1 MIRFLNVYYPT
12 RTVILPLCEAII
24 VGSCFLLA
32 TMLVMGPGDA
42 FIALNYEQGWLQVV
56 GVTLITLVLSYYFDL
71 YEPQL
76 VSSRLDVYFRVLLVL
91 AFDCFLI
98 SGIMYFLPEL
108 GIQRNVPVTGFAL
121 LTVALMLW
129 RRAYDWIVWLPSFRE
144 RVYILGAGDHARLIV
159 ETLRSRPDVGMEV
172 CYWEDIQ
179 DQDLDLA
186 QRRQYWVDNLIRL
199 GTQRPVISRVII
211 AMDGQRGE
219 LPVQELLDLRFHG
232 VTIEEVG
239 TLRERLSG
247 KIPLDGLRP
256 SRFLFSEGFR
266 IKPSQQLSR
275 QIVSTLAAAA
285 GLALFLPI
293 FPFVVLAIKLSSSG
307 PIFFRQTRVGI
318 GGRHF
323 HLYKFRSMRTDAEA
337 AGAKWAQK
345 DDPRVY
351 GFGRIMRKT
360 RIDEVP
366 QLWNVLR
373 GDMGFVGPRPER
385 PEFVPWLAEQL
396 PFYNLRLL
404 IRPGLTGWAQ
414 VRYGYGAT
422 LAESREKLEY
432 DLYYVK
438 HMSLGLD
445 LLIMFETIKIILRRR
460 GAQ

>member
-12 RTVILPLCEAII
+12 RTVILPLCEAIL
-24 VGSCFLLA
+24 VGGCFLLA
-32 TMLVMGPGDA
+32 TIFAMGQDTFLV
-42 FIALNYEQGWLQVV
+42 LNYEHGWLEIA
-56 GVTLITLVLSYYFDL
+56 GVTLLTLTLSYYFDL

-76 VSSRLDVYFRVLLVL
+76 VSTRLDVYFRVLLVL
-91 AFDCFLI
+91 AFDCFI
-98 SGIMYFLPEL
+98 VSAAIYFFPEL
-108 GIQRNVPVTGFAL
+108 GISRYVPVLGFAM
-121 LTVALMLW
+121 LTAALMLW
-129 RRAYDWIVWLPSFRE
+129 RRAYDWIVWLKAFRE
-144 RVYILGAGDHARLIV
+144 RVYVLGSGDHARLIV
-159 ETLRSRPDVGMEV
+159 DTLRTRPDVGMEV
-172 CYWEDIQ
+172 VDWEDVQ
-179 DQDLDLA
+179 LDQSERKQFWINNLHRLA
-186 QRRQYWVDNLIRL
+186 EAKPTIH
-199 GTQRPVISRVII
+199 RVII

-232 VTIEEVG
+232 VVIEEVG
-239 TLRERLSG
+239 NLRERLSG

-266 IKPSQQLSR
+266 IKPSQQLAR
-275 QIVSTLAAAA
+275 QIVSTIAAAI
-285 GLALFLPI
+285 GLTLFLPF
-293 FPFVVLAIKLSSSG
+293 FPIVVLIIRASSKG
-307 PIFFRQTRVGI
+307 PIFFKQTRVGI

-323 HLYKFRSMRTDAEA
+323 HVWKFRSMRTDAEA
-337 AGAKWAQK
+337 AGAKWATK

-351 GFGRIMRKT
+351 SFGRIMRKT
-360 RIDEVP
+360 RIDEIP

-396 PFYNLRLL
+396 PFYNLRHL

-422 LAESREKLEY
+422 LAEAREKLEY

>member
-12 RTVILPLCEAII
+12 RTVILPLCEAIL
-24 VGSCFLLA
+24 VGGCFLLA
-32 TMLVMGPGDA
+32 TVFALGQDA
-42 FIALNYEQGWLQVV
+42 FIVLNYEHGWVEIA
-56 GVTLITLVLSYYFDL
+56 GVTLLTLTLSYYFDL

-76 VSSRLDVYFRVLLVL
+76 VSTRLDVYFRVLLVL
-91 AFDCFLI
+91 AFDCFI
-98 SGIMYFLPEL
+98 VSAAIYFFPEL
-108 GIQRNVPVTGFAL
+108 GISRYVPVLGFAM
-121 LTVALMLW
+121 LTAALMLW
-129 RRAYDWIVWLPSFRE
+129 RRAYDWIVWLKAFRE
-144 RVYILGAGDHARLIV
+144 RVYVLGSGDHARLIV
-159 ETLRSRPDVGMEV
+159 DLLRTRPDVGMEV
-172 CYWEDIQ
+172 VDWEDIQ
-179 DQDLDLA
+179 LDQAHRKEYWVTHLLRLA
-186 QRRQYWVDNLIRL
+186 QTKPTIN
-199 GTQRPVISRVII
+199 RVII

-232 VTIEEVG
+232 VVIEEVG

-266 IKPSQQLSR
+266 IKPSQQLAR
-275 QIVSTLAAAA
+275 QIVSTIAAAI
-285 GLALFLPI
+285 GLTLFLPF
-293 FPFVVLAIKLSSSG
+293 FPIVVLIIRASSKG
-307 PIFFRQTRVGI
+307 PIFFKQTRVGI

-323 HLYKFRSMRTDAEA
+323 DVYKFRSMRTDAEA
-337 AGAKWAQK
+337 AGAKWATK

-360 RIDEVP
+360 RIDEIP

-396 PFYNLRLL
+396 PFYNLRHL

-422 LAESREKLEY
+422 LAEAREKLEY

>member
-32 TMLVMGPGDA
+32 TILVMGPGDA

-56 GVTLITLVLSYYFDL
+56 GVTVITLILSYYFDL

-98 SGIMYFLPEL
+98 SAAMYFFPEL
-108 GIQRNVPVTGFAL
+108 GIERNVPVIGFAI

-144 RVYILGAGDHARLIV
+144 RVYVLGAGDHARLIV
-159 ETLRSRPDVGMEV
+159 QTLRSRPDAGMEV
-172 CYWEDIQ
+172 CYWEDVEHL
-179 DQDLDLA
+179 DQA
-186 QRRQYWVDNLIRL
+186 ERRQYWIDSLFRL
-199 GTQRPVISRVII
+199 TNEKPFINRVII
-211 AMDGQRGE
+211 AMDRQRNE

-232 VTIEEVG
+232 VVIEEVG

-275 QIVSTLAAAA
+275 QIVSTLAAAI
-285 GLALFLPI
+285 GLATFLPF
-293 FPFVVLAIKLSSSG
+293 FPFVVLAIKLSSQG
-307 PIFFRQTRVGI
+307 PIFFKQTRVGI
-318 GGRHF
+318 GGRNF
-323 HLYKFRSMRTDAEA
+323 YVYKFRSMRTDAEA

-360 RIDEVP
+360 RIDEIP

-396 PFYNLRLL
+396 PFYNLRHL